1 MLDDADDWEKAVV
14 ALIIIAWIVA
24 FFNLLVDFGFLTL
37 ALLWSPTEPD
47 AVGDVTNAPFYLVL
61 LSLHTD
67 CEMVLYSHHN
77 CLQDYKPRSSGRY
90 AAKEPYYRGPEP
102 EIVESYIPGGRSNG
116 GYQSNYGHSAYNG
129 YYPQSGYPYSA
140 GSRTLPAIKY

>member
-1 MLDDADDWEKAVV
+1 MCVYSTWEDVVYYVTQTCIVLMLCSCRQDVLDDADDWEKAVV

-67 CEMVLYSHHN
+67 CEMVF
-77 CLQDYKPRSSGRY
+77 
-90 AAKEPYYRGPEP
+90 
-102 EIVESYIPGGRSNG
+102 
-116 GYQSNYGHSAYNG
+116 
-129 YYPQSGYPYSA
+129 
-140 GSRTLPAIKY
+140 